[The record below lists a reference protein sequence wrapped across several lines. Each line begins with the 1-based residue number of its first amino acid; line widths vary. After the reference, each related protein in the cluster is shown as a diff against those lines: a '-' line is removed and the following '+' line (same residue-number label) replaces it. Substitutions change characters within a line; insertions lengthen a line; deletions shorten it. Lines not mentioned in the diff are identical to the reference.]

1 MQLENT
7 ALSPKPS
14 FSFILYL
21 SLLSIVGFLAT
32 DMYLPAFEA
41 MRNDLQTS
49 KNSISSSLS
58 IYLGGF
64 AFAQLIWGP
73 IADKYGKT
81 KTVLAGMVLFGISS
95 ICIVYAHSI
104 FLLLLMRFIQA
115 IGACSAAVSWQAM
128 IIERYSKEQT
138 TKLFASIMPLV
149 GLTPA
154 LAPIIGV
161 FMMDAYGWRS
171 IFFVLFVLSI
181 LIISYTLTIKE
192 QKNTFSTTTNNK
204 NISYFTFFQSF
215 RYIGNVIIYAFC
227 SAAFFAW
234 LTGSPFFLKELGYSE
249 DQIGLSFIPQT
260 IAFMLGGYGSR
271 YTMNFISSRKLIPFL
286 LVLFSISVFGVLFIS
301 LWMEKPTLTLLL
313 LPFCTMA
320 FSNGACYP
328 IVVSEALLQFPQNA
342 GKATALQNTIQLSI
356 CFIASM
362 FVSIFTANV
371 LLTTS
376 IVMASTSL
384 FVGIGF
390 WLTKR

>member
-21 SLLSIVGFLAT
+21 SLLSVVGFLAT

-64 AFAQLIWGP
+64 ALAQLIWGP

-81 KTVLAGMVLFGISS
+81 KTVLAGMALFGISS

-271 YTMNFISSRKLIPFL
+271 YSMNFISSRKLIPFL

>member
-64 AFAQLIWGP
+64 ALAQLIWGP

-271 YTMNFISSRKLIPFL
+271 YSMNFISSRKLIPFL

>member
-64 AFAQLIWGP
+64 ALAQLIWGP

-81 KTVLAGMVLFGISS
+81 KTVLAGMALFGISS